1 MSDPQPARP
10 GRSTLVSV
18 LLSLIG
24 IILVLPGLCSLL
36 FSVVWLR
43 SMLLESGYRP
53 GEFDGLALMIMLPCA
68 AIGAIGVGVI
78 IFAIRR

>member
-1 MSDPQPARP
+1 MSDPGPARA
-10 GRSTLVSV
+10 GRSPLVSV
-18 LLSLIG
+18 LLGLIG

-43 SMLLESGYRP
+43 SMLLEAGSRP
-53 GEFDGLALMIMLPCA
+53 GEFDGVALVIMLTCA
-68 AIGAIGVGVI
+68 AIGAVGVGVI